1 MIYDKHHA
9 KFVINRLLDEPN
21 VWSDVITNNEATN
34 VPTIVLAIHH
44 FMIDLWRVTRC
55 ILLLVLLLLTQ

>member
-21 VWSDVITNNEATN
+21 VWSDAAAETCNEYWGDLNSAHSAKKIFLR
-34 VPTIVLAIHH
+34 PPPKLEFWGGRTIQH
-44 FMIDLWRVTRC
+44 
-55 ILLLVLLLLTQ
+55 